1 MGLWDLYLSYAQTLS
16 HCTNESGPH
25 GSNFTQK
32 LCWLIKS
39 REENHQG
46 PSLFSSLC
54 PQDPSGLFWP
64 LHLLGSW
71 DVCLPGGGS
80 RERRRDSSSH
90 HAFLELRAGELLEE
104 LQLEGVGPDF

>member
-54 PQDPSGLFWP
+54 PLDPSGLFWP
-64 LHLLGSW
+64 L
-71 DVCLPGGGS
+71 PPP
-80 RERRRDSSSH
+80 
-90 HAFLELRAGELLEE
+90 GELGRLPVWGQEQGEE
-104 LQLEGVGPDF
+104 EGQ